1 MSFMNQMLSAAS
13 MGEADRLDA
22 TIREL
27 EQLQSRFDGLVAL
40 LQAKGLL
47 TADELAPFV
56 GQRETAVT
64 DEELDRLDVNAER

>member
-1 MSFMNQMLSAAS
+1 MNQMLSAAS

-27 EQLQSRFDGLVAL
+27 EDLQSRFDGLVAL

-47 TADELAPFV
+47 TASDLAPSM
-56 GQRETAVT
+56 RETEPAVT
-64 DEELDRLDVNAER
+64 DEELDRLDVKAER